1 MENGKIYSRLIDP
14 ILKPMRVKV
23 ANHISVGENVI
34 DIACGT
40 GAQVFELAKKAG
52 QVVGTDYSESML
64 EAAREKLRINSF
76 ENIEFILADATDLN
90 CFGEKQFDVSTLTLA
105 LHQFAPD
112 WLPLVLSEMK
122 RVSNRLIIVDYSVPL
137 SQNFVGWGS
146 KFAEF
151 LAGAEHNKNFRKY
164 YKSGGL
170 NKILPANG
178 IQITD
183 SVFFAKDAF
192 QLVVG
197 KPVNAF

>member
-40 GAQVFELAKKAG
+40 GAQVFELAKKASR
-52 QVVGTDYSESML
+52 VVGTDYSESML
-64 EAAREKLRINSF
+64 EAARKKLRINSF

-105 LHQFAPD
+105 LHQFAPNL
-112 WLPLVLSEMK
+112 LPLVLSEMK
-122 RVSNRLIIVDYSVPL
+122 RVSNRFIIVDYSVPL
-137 SQNFVGWGS
+137 PQNFVGWGS
-146 KFAEF
+146 QFAEF
-151 LAGAEHNKNFRKY
+151 LAGAEHYKNFRKY

-170 NKILPANG
+170 NKILPAYG